1 MIWKVDP
8 DDQEQTQQTDSEVE
22 DPVGGFEGI
31 TDEDDRFDE
40 ADYFDGDE
48 DED

>member
-22 DPVGGFEGI
+22 DPVGGIEGA
-31 TDEDDRFDE
+31 TDEDDRLDE
-40 ADYFDGDE
+40 ADYFDEE